1 MVLGK
6 QQFVLGGVLAV
17 ALVAAILVFRRGDEK
32 PLGETG
38 RTADVE
44 RAVREDLKDK
54 TLCGFCMEPDAAKH
68 AVGDVKVKP
77 LGGDVYQTEIA
88 CLCRG
93 ATNGQTRVRILRRE
107 YAFVGGKAV
116 CTMPNLGWQSPED
129 K

>member
-1 MVLGK
+1 ME
-6 QQFVLGGVLAV
+6 VLAV
-17 ALVAAILVFRRGDEK
+17 VPRRRQFDPHRDPHASGDF
-32 PLGETG
+32 
-38 RTADVE
+38 VE